1 MCSLSQQITQ
11 LRKKPIRWHVSGL
24 FVFLYIFKY
33 PGCVL
38 FFTLVY
44 KSFPLHFF
52 SCAVSVINR
61 ITGGQLANFISLLA
75 LPSTVRSLDYT
86 MEERPLPQP
95 VSPFSLPHPPVCLS
109 LPLLLSRAEQKA
121 VCQQPVPR
129 RIRNLLVRA
138 VFLGLNSQF
147 LSSFQLQLEERVD
160 RKAKQIL
167 LLVCLKLGRGGQ
179 FG

>member
-1 MCSLSQQITQ
+1 MVFNWTDCIVKIGARFIKMCSLSQQITQ

-61 ITGGQLANFISLLA
+61 ITGG
-75 LPSTVRSLDYT
+75 
-86 MEERPLPQP
+86 
-95 VSPFSLPHPPVCLS
+95 
-109 LPLLLSRAEQKA
+109 
-121 VCQQPVPR
+121 
-129 RIRNLLVRA
+129 
-138 VFLGLNSQF
+138 
-147 LSSFQLQLEERVD
+147 
-160 RKAKQIL
+160 
-167 LLVCLKLGRGGQ
+167 
-179 FG
+179 